1 MHANLIAFS
10 LFTVATPG
18 PNNAMLV
25 ASGAR
30 MASAG
35 RCLVRW
41 ACVSVL
47 N

>member
-30 MASAG
+30 HGQRRSLPRTLG
-35 RCLVRW
+35 V
-41 ACVSVL
+41 
-47 N
+47 